1 MLVVGSPRGIGGAC
15 IPGSSCTGKL
25 GSRKSIP
32 QYVLTG
38 GSLVT
43 DGRVTQIFRKEKMR
57 SNNSNDG
64 NYLLLW
70 GILSKLMSSNVL

>member
-1 MLVVGSPRGIGGAC
+1 MSAANPNTMEKSMVSVLVVANAGGGLLLLC
-15 IPGSSCTGKL
+15 GVCGPSL
-25 GSRKSIP
+25 
-32 QYVLTG
+32 LTG

-43 DGRVTQIFRKEKMR
+43 DGRVTQNFRKEKVR

-70 GILSKLMSSNVL
+70 EFSRS

>member
-1 MLVVGSPRGIGGAC
+1 MTLSN
-15 IPGSSCTGKL
+15 SNTHTSL
-25 GSRKSIP
+25 L
-32 QYVLTG
+32 LTG

-64 NYLLLW
+64 NYFLLR

>member
-1 MLVVGSPRGIGGAC
+1 MVAGQVLLYTTFLLPC
-15 IPGSSCTGKL
+15 H
-25 GSRKSIP
+25 
-32 QYVLTG
+32 VLTG

-43 DGRVTQIFRKEKMR
+43 DGRVTQNFRKEKVR
-57 SNNSNDG
+57 SNNSNEG

>member
-1 MLVVGSPRGIGGAC
+1 MSRELKSE
-15 IPGSSCTGKL
+15 KHKY
-25 GSRKSIP
+25 RKSPNSKKHHLALI
-32 QYVLTG
+32 LTR
-38 GSLVT
+38 GSLIT
-43 DGRVTQIFRKEKMR
+43 NGRVTQNFRKEKMR

>member
-1 MLVVGSPRGIGGAC
+1 MARTSASKISAVVPIGA
-15 IPGSSCTGKL
+15 TAFTMV
-25 GSRKSIP
+25 
-32 QYVLTG
+32 VLTG

-43 DGRVTQIFRKEKMR
+43 DGRVTQVFRKRKMR

-64 NYLLLW
+64 NYLLLR